1 MQATIHIILDDKDS
15 IDITLFAN
23 KIRSESAKSELFPT
37 PESII
42 AETARYYELSY
53 NDLIGYNRECN
64 KTNTQ
69 RVAMYLIR
77 KLTNFSLRKTGE
89 LLNCDYSRVKLS
101 LCHVEAKMRDN
112 PEFADE
118 IKSIITKVNERSL

>member
-23 KIRSESAKSELFPT
+23 KIRYESAKPEPFPS

-53 NDLIGYNRECN
+53 DDLIGYDRECN
-64 KTNTQ
+64 KTNAQ
-69 RVAMYLIR
+69 CIAMYLIR

-89 LLNCDYSRVKLS
+89 LFNCDYSRVKSS

-112 PEFADE
+112 PEFTRE
-118 IKSIITKVNERSL
+118 INSIITEVKERS